1 MSSITKKT
9 KQGVQPLA
17 ADDGILA
24 DSTSDGESPGVSE
37 GDGPLRQADEAELI
51 TTISG
56 DGPEILRGYAE
67 PSELPAGA
75 SPAQIAPPGRLRD
88 GSESPN
94 PAARTEPDRPGKN
107 GGILTRCSLPT
118 LLFLYALTH
127 HIFPPLF

>member
-37 GDGPLRQADEAELI
+37 GDGPLRQADEAERF

-56 DGPEILRGYAE
+56 DGPEILRATY
-67 PSELPAGA
+67 SYMQVFCAGFA
-75 SPAQIAPPGRLRD
+75 RSFAQER
-88 GSESPN
+88 EV
-94 PAARTEPDRPGKN
+94 ARV
-107 GGILTRCSLPT
+107 CVCV
-118 LLFLYALTH
+118 
-127 HIFPPLF
+127 

>member
-37 GDGPLRQADEAELI
+37 GDGPLRQADEAELY

-56 DGPEILRGYAE
+56 DGPEILRVTYIAD
-67 PSELPAGA
+67 LLQ
-75 SPAQIAPPGRLRD
+75 AQQLQWQACLQH
-88 GSESPN
+88 
-94 PAARTEPDRPGKN
+94 ARPK
-107 GGILTRCSLPT
+107 LSV
-118 LLFLYALTH
+118 A
-127 HIFPPLF
+127 

>member
-37 GDGPLRQADEAELI
+37 GDGPLRQADEAERF

-75 SPAQIAPPGRLRD
+75 SPAQIAPPGRLR
-88 GSESPN
+88 E
-94 PAARTEPDRPGKN
+94 
-107 GGILTRCSLPT
+107 
-118 LLFLYALTH
+118 
-127 HIFPPLF
+127 

>member
-37 GDGPLRQADEAELI
+37 GDGPLRQADEAERF

-56 DGPEILRGYAE
+56 DGPEIL
-67 PSELPAGA
+67 L
-75 SPAQIAPPGRLRD
+75 
-88 GSESPN
+88 
-94 PAARTEPDRPGKN
+94 DRVIHGWK
-107 GGILTRCSLPT
+107 RERVV
-118 LLFLYALTH
+118 
-127 HIFPPLF
+127 

>member
-37 GDGPLRQADEAELI
+37 GDGPLRQADEAELS

-56 DGPEILRGYAE
+56 DGPEILRLTIQEDVKDLGSR
-67 PSELPAGA
+67 PG
-75 SPAQIAPPGRLRD
+75 QGPGRQARRGRRSSSLT
-88 GSESPN
+88 
-94 PAARTEPDRPGKN
+94 ARTV
-107 GGILTRCSLPT
+107 T
-118 LLFLYALTH
+118 
-127 HIFPPLF
+127 

>member
-24 DSTSDGESPGVSE
+24 DSTSDGELPGVSE

-56 DGPEILRGYAE
+56 DGPEILREFYDFLRGW
-67 PSELPAGA
+67 PAG
-75 SPAQIAPPGRLRD
+75 
-88 GSESPN
+88 EFETN
-94 PAARTEPDRPGKN
+94 
-107 GGILTRCSLPT
+107 
-118 LLFLYALTH
+118 
-127 HIFPPLF
+127 